1 MMSRVNRDSATY
13 VTAKSENAILCSIV
27 AILAVLFFELH
38 VHLLSSLTVVI
49 IPYLTLVIVS
59 AVLGYVGGDWYLT
72 QSRTQ
77 LLVIIV
83 MPILIIIVSL
93 FSAGLIFGVS
103 SYFFWNKSLFY
114 SNFFGQWGVLW
125 GGFKSSLVF
134 IYVTWPV
141 LLVGSIFCSATV
153 YLRYR
158 QK

>member
-13 VTAKSENAILCSIV
+13 ITAKSENAILCSII

-38 VHLLSSLTVVI
+38 IHLLSSLTVVI

-59 AVLGYVGGDWYLT
+59 VILGYVGGNWYLT
-72 QSRTQ
+72 QSRIR
-77 LLVIIV
+77 LLAIIVVPSLVIIV
-83 MPILIIIVSL
+83 AL
-93 FSAGLIFGVS
+93 FSAGFLFGVS

-141 LLVGSIFCSATV
+141 LLVGSILCSATM

-158 QK
+158 